1 LLIIAPY
8 ALKLAVQSLLK
19 EKWINLLSVMTIA
32 AGLLIISVS
41 FFALYNIDIATK
53 NLPEKFSMTVYL
65 EDSLS
70 KDSLDSV
77 TDAFRKNKAVLSVR
91 YISKDEAMKELKS
104 YLKNSDYILEG
115 LEENPL
121 PDSLEIKLRK
131 DTVSQEAA
139 QQLAKEALKIKGV
152 TEVDYGE
159 KFLSTL
165 TAIKKGFKAIGSVF
179 VVILSVG
186 IIFVC
191 YSTVKILF
199 YRRTEEIET
208 FKLLGATK
216 GFIRTPFLIEGA
228 VIGAFGGLLSLAGCF
243 SLYYTVLLRLSVTM
257 PIFKAILFPANL
269 FLPLPVIGMVLGIT
283 GATIALG
290 RLRY

>member
-1 LLIIAPY
+1 MIAPY
-8 ALKLAVQSLLK
+8 ALKLALQSLLK
-19 EKWINLLSVMTIA
+19 EKWINLLSVLTIA
-32 AGLLIISVS
+32 AGLLIISIS

-53 NLPEKFSMTVYL
+53 KLPEKFSMTVYL
-65 EDSLS
+65 DNSLQADRLGPLMDS
-70 KDSLDSV
+70 
-77 TDAFRKNKAVLSVR
+77 FRKHKEVLSVR
-91 YISKDEAMKELKS
+91 YISKDEAMKELKAS
-104 YLKNSDYILEG
+104 LKNSDYILEG

-131 DTVSQEAA
+131 DKAEAETA
-139 QQLAKEALKIKGV
+139 RRLALEALSIKGV
-152 TEVDYGE
+152 SEVDYGE

-165 TAIKKGFKAIGSVF
+165 NAIKKGFQAIGLVF
-179 VVILSVG
+179 VAVLSTG

-228 VIGAFGGLLSLAGCF
+228 VIGFCGGLLSLVGCF
-243 SLYYTVLLRLSVTM
+243 LLYYVIFLRLSVSM
-257 PIFKAILFPANL
+257 PVFKTILFPANL
-269 FLPLPVIGMVLGIT
+269 FLPLPVLGIFLGIT
-283 GATIALG
+283 GAALALG

>member
-1 LLIIAPY
+1 MIAPY
-8 ALKLAVQSLLK
+8 ALKLAVRSLLK

-32 AGLLIISVS
+32 AGLLIISIS
-41 FFALYNIDIATK
+41 FLALYNVDIATK
-53 NLPEKFSMTVYL
+53 KLPEKFLMTVYL
-65 EDSLS
+65 DNSLQKDKLDPIMDS
-70 KDSLDSV
+70 
-77 TDAFRKNKAVLSVR
+77 FRKKKSVLSVR
-91 YISKDEAMKELKS
+91 YISKDEALKELKAS
-104 YLKNSDYILEG
+104 LKNSDYILEG

-121 PDSLEIKLRK
+121 PDSLEIKLK
-131 DTVSQEAA
+131 QGDTDAGTA
-139 QQLAKEALKIKGV
+139 RQLAGEALKIKGV

-165 TAIKKGFKAIGSVF
+165 NTIKKGFKAIGLVF
-179 VVILSVG
+179 VVVLSAG
-186 IIFVC
+186 ITFVC

-199 YRRTEEIET
+199 YRRSGEIET

-228 VIGAFGGLLSLAGCF
+228 VIGTCGGLLSLVVCF
-243 SLYYTVLLRLSVTM
+243 FFYYSILLRLISTM
-257 PIFKAILFPANL
+257 PIFKSILFPADL
-269 FLPLPVIGMVLGIT
+269 FLSLPVIGMLLGIT

>member
-1 LLIIAPY
+1 MIAPY
-8 ALKLAVQSLLK
+8 ALRLAVQSLLR

-32 AGLLIISVS
+32 AGLFIISVS
-41 FFALYNIDIATK
+41 FFVLYNIDIATK
-53 NLPEKFSMTVYL
+53 NLPEKFAMTVYL
-65 EDSLS
+65 DNSLHKDKLGPLIDS
-70 KDSLDSV
+70 
-77 TDAFRKNKAVLSVR
+77 FRKNKAVLSVR
-91 YISKDEAMKELKS
+91 YISRDEAMKELKS
-104 YLKNSDYILEG
+104 SLKNSDYILEG

-121 PDSLEIKLRK
+121 PESLEIKLKK
-131 DTVSQEAA
+131 DEVEAETA
-139 QQLAKEALKIKGV
+139 QQLASEALKIKGV

-165 TAIKKGFKAIGSVF
+165 QSIKKGFKSAGLAF
-179 VVILSVG
+179 AAILSTG
-186 IIFVC
+186 MIFVC

-228 VIGAFGGLLSLAGCF
+228 VIGTCGGLLSLAGCF
-243 SLYYTVLLRLSVTM
+243 LLYYTFLLRLSITM
-257 PIFKAILFPANL
+257 PIFKTILFPADL
-269 FLPLPVIGMVLGIT
+269 FLALPIIGMVLGIT
-283 GATIALG
+283 GAVIALG

>member
-1 LLIIAPY
+1 MLSPY
-8 ALKLAVQSLLK
+8 AFKLAIQSLLK

-32 AGLLIISVS
+32 AGLLIISIS
-41 FFALYNIDIATK
+41 FLALYNIDIATK
-53 NLPEKFSMTVYL
+53 KLPEKFTMTVYL
-65 EDSLS
+65 ANTLQ
-70 KDSLDSV
+70 KDDLDSIM
-77 TDAFRKNKAVLSVR
+77 DSFRKKKAVLSVR
-91 YISKDEAMKELKS
+91 YISKDEAMKELRAS
-104 YLKNSDYILEG
+104 LKNSDYILEG

-121 PDSLEIKLRK
+121 PDSLEIRLKRNEVGPE
-131 DTVSQEAA
+131 TA
-139 QQLAKEALKIKGV
+139 QQLAKESLKIKGI

-159 KFLSTL
+159 KFLSTIS
-165 TAIKKGFKAIGSVF
+165 AITKGFKAIGVVF
-179 VVILSVG
+179 VIILSTG

-216 GFIRTPFLIEGA
+216 GFIRTPFLIEGT
-228 VIGAFGGLLSLAGCF
+228 VIGTCGGLLSLAGCF
-243 SLYYTVLLRLSVTM
+243 FFYYTILLRLSLTM

-269 FLPLPVIGMVLGIT
+269 FLFLPVIGMLLGIT
-283 GATIALG
+283 GAAIALG